1 MHHATVFL
9 QQIRCMLL
17 PWSTVSFG
25 GFLSNST
32 GVVLLYRC
40 FHAMPPAQR
49 QQKLCFL
56 ASSDPCTRDFGSLP
70 GQWGD
75 MATGRQQKLVNA

>member
-1 MHHATVFL
+1 MRHATVSATNSMHATA
-9 QQIRCMLL
+9 I
-17 PWSTVSFG
+17 WSTVSFG

-32 GVVLLYRC
+32 GVVLLCRC

-56 ASSDPCTRDFGSLP
+56 ASSDPCGRDFGSLP